1 MRILAKL
8 ITKDPVFSLSVLTLV
23 LISMLVLNSISPS
36 IFPVYYFYVILSFFV
51 FIFFVSVDYKILAT
65 FYWHFYVLSII
76 LLILPLIIGQITRGA
91 IRWIPLGPITIQTS
105 EIVRPFLLIFFS
117 VYATSEEIRIKK
129 LFKLVVL
136 TLIPVSLILI
146 QPSLGVSIIT
156 ALGIIGIVLT
166 SKMNKKLLLSILVL
180 IPLIVPLFWF
190 MLAPYQRDRISGFIN
205 PQIDS
210 LGAGYNSIQST
221 ISVGSGKIFGRGLGK
236 GIQTQLAFLPEKHTD
251 FIFAAIAEELGL
263 VGAGIVL
270 ICLFNILF
278 RITKYI
284 EISSN
289 PKRAYLIGVLF
300 VITAETV
307 IHLGMNMGLLP
318 ITGLPLPLVS
328 AGGSALLST
337 SISLAIAVGKRQSS

>member
-1 MRILAKL
+1 M
-8 ITKDPVFSLSVLTLV
+8 
-23 LISMLVLNSISPS
+23 VLNSVSPS
-36 IFPVYYFYVILSFFV
+36 IFPVYYLYVILSFLV
-51 FIFFVSVDYKILAT
+51 FIFFASIDYKILAT

-76 LLILPLIIGQITRGA
+76 LLILTLIIGQITRGA

-117 VYATSEEIRIKK
+117 VYATSKEIRIKK
-129 LFKLVVL
+129 LLKIIVL
-136 TLIPVSLILI
+136 TIIPVSLILI

-156 ALGIIGIVLT
+156 ALGIMGIILT
-166 SKMNKKLLLSILVL
+166 SKMNKRLLVTILVL

-190 MLAPYQRDRISGFIN
+190 MLAPYQRERISGFIN
-205 PQIDS
+205 PQVDS

-270 ICLFNILF
+270 MCLFIILL

-284 EISSN
+284 EVSNN

-337 SISLAIAVGKRQSS
+337 SISLAIAVGKKQSS

>member
-8 ITKDPVFSLSVLTLV
+8 ITKDPVFSLSV
-23 LISMLVLNSISPS
+23 
-36 IFPVYYFYVILSFFV
+36 
-51 FIFFVSVDYKILAT
+51 
-65 FYWHFYVLSII
+65 
-76 LLILPLIIGQITRGA
+76 LPLIIGQITRGA

-129 LFKLVVL
+129 LFKLAIL
-136 TLIPVSLILI
+136 KLIPVSLILI

-251 FIFAAIAEELGL
+251 FIFAAIAEE
-263 VGAGIVL
+263 
-270 ICLFNILF
+270 
-278 RITKYI
+278 
-284 EISSN
+284 
-289 PKRAYLIGVLF
+289 
-300 VITAETV
+300 
-307 IHLGMNMGLLP
+307 
-318 ITGLPLPLVS
+318 
-328 AGGSALLST
+328 
-337 SISLAIAVGKRQSS
+337 